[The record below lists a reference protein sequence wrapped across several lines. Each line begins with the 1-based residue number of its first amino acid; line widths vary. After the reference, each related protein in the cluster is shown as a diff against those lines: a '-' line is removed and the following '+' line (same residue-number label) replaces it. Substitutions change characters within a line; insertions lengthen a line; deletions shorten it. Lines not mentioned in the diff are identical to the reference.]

1 MAPDRIGIA
10 QFVLLDVKGVI
21 SAAAIDNDAV
31 AAEQNER
38 NATPKG
44 SAPKL

>member
-1 MAPDRIGIA
+1 
-10 QFVLLDVKGVI
+10 LLDVKRVI
-21 SAAAIDNDAV
+21 SAAAIDNDAI

-38 NATPKG
+38 NAMPKG